1 VSSRAG
7 QRGAEESVGRRKGGD
22 GRRRRLTEEGR
33 EEGGE
38 LARTGGREEDRGV
51 GQKTAKFRTMLEAED
66 GRGAENE
73 WAGIGKSK
81 IKSA

>member
-1 VSSRAG
+1 VSEG
-7 QRGAEESVGRRKGGD
+7 
-22 GRRRRLTEEGR
+22 GR
-33 EEGGE
+33 ERTGGGGGLRSKGGE
-38 LARTGGREEDRGV
+38 LARTGEREKDRGV
-51 GQKTAKFRTMLEAED
+51 GQKTAEFRAILGVEG